1 MCFSMFGAM
10 LTQRLWLFEMFSHL
24 KPTFNLIINNW
35 IILVA
40 LDHVIIQYDNKAITL
55 DILNCEC
62 KKPM

>member
-1 MCFSMFGAM
+1 MS
-10 LTQRLWLFEMFSHL
+10 
-24 KPTFNLIINNW
+24 
-35 IILVA
+35 LVA

>member
-1 MCFSMFGAM
+1 
-10 LTQRLWLFEMFSHL
+10 MFSHL

-40 LDHVIIQYDNKAITL
+40 LDHVIIRYDNKAITL
-55 DILNCEC
+55 DILNREC

>member
-1 MCFSMFGAM
+1 MFGVM

-40 LDHVIIQYDNKAITL
+40 LDHVIIRYDNKAITL
-55 DILNCEC
+55 DILNREC